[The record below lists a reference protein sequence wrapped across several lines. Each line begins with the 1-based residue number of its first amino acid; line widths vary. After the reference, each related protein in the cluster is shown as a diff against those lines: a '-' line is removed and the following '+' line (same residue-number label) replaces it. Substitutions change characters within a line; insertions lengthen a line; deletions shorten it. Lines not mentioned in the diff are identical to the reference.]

1 MDPYGP
7 VWVRMVPGDLFEGFP
22 GPNPLQNAKKTWVF
36 GFWGWGWGF
45 PPPWALW
52 AA

>member
-1 MDPYGP
+1 MDPYGS
-7 VWVRMVPGDLFEGFP
+7 VWVRMVPGDLFQVFP
-22 GPNPLQNAKKTWVF
+22 GPNPLKNLNKNEGL
-36 GFWGWGWGF
+36 GFWGWAV